1 MAVKDYLKPLVE
13 HRSGIPSN
21 VMLMMR
27 GFGPNTS
34 RKMVEPLVRAYEKQV
49 RLIEVTLEGK
59 DLEGFPI
66 PADKEELAAEMVAH
80 QIVDTAYLHDR
91 LRAAGAPIGEFPFDW
106 VAEIILPR
114 DEEDTNN
121 GNDQ

>member
-1 MAVKDYLKPLVE
+1 MAVRDYLKPLTE

-21 VMLMMR
+21 VMLVLK
-27 GFGPNTS
+27 GFGPHTS
-34 RKMVEPLVRAYEKQV
+34 EKMRAPLERVYEKQV
-49 RLIEVTLEGK
+49 RLIEMTLEGK

-91 LRAAGAPIGEFPFDW
+91 LRAAGAPLGEFPFDW
-106 VAEIILPR
+106 AADIIMPR

-121 GNDQ
+121 GNDE